1 MFSTQSEVQV
11 FAQLKEQWSDDN
23 HLVAVNQLL
32 PRAVANHGT
41 RLALIGPE
49 RVLTYHQWW
58 YAVLLFAFQLREQ
71 GVKKGSRVL
80 LYANNSCEFYV
91 AYFAIWHLG
100 AVVVPLNVYLHEQE
114 MAGIIRDSQPDV
126 IITVSSTTE
135 RMNVALE
142 LVPTV
147 SCPHIVLTS
156 DVWDAHHYS
165 AARLSDLDTRVV
177 MERFKLDDTA
187 VILYTSG
194 TTGVPKGVML
204 SSRNVM
210 TNTLQVRARLQTT
223 VGADHTER
231 FFSVLPL
238 FHVFAQNACMWLPV
252 SLGAAIIIVPKIDR
266 RTILQGLQHAPTL
279 FFGFPALYGLLVLMR
294 SAPLDSVRM
303 FVCGADALP
312 DKIRMAFSLVYGRKI
327 CAGYGLTEASPVVA
341 VDGDNQDYPTNEVGQ
356 LLAGVTAE
364 LRDAT
369 GTQAIP
375 GQVGTLWV
383 QGDNVMQ
390 GYYNAPEATAQVL
403 VDGWLNT
410 GDLARQE
417 ADGSIAIV
425 GRQKDIIINKG
436 FNIYPQE
443 VENVLLRHPAVIKA
457 AVVGKTESDVGQI
470 PVAYVALRDGT
481 KVQAAE
487 LAQFCRQ
494 NLASYKVPR
503 TVNCL
508 EDLPMTATGK
518 IDKKQLQ

>member
-1 MFSTQSEVQV
+1 MRSFQPESKLFE
-11 FAQLKEQWSDDN
+11 QLKAEWVTGN
-23 HLVAVNQLL
+23 HIAAVNELL
-32 PRAVANHGT
+32 PRVVSSHGT
-41 RLALIGPE
+41 RLALIDPD
-49 RVLTYHQWW
+49 RILTYHQWW
-58 YAVLLFAFQLREQ
+58 YAVLLFAGQLRKQ
-71 GVKKGSRVL
+71 GVKEGSRVV
-80 LYANNSCEFYV
+80 LYATNSCEFYV

-100 AVVVPLNVYLHEQE
+100 AIVVPLNVYLHEQE
-114 MAGIIRDSQPDV
+114 MAGILRDADPDM
-126 IITVSSTTE
+126 ILTTPHSKE
-135 RMNVALE
+135 RMETALE
-142 LVPTV
+142 ISPAI
-147 SCPHIVLTS
+147 SCPHVVMTADL
-156 DVWDAHHYS
+156 WDAHHYS
-165 AARLSDLDTRVV
+165 AARLSELDAQVKKG
-177 MERFKLDDTA
+177 RFKIDDTA
-187 VILYTSG
+187 VLLYTSG

-210 TNTLQVRARLQTT
+210 TNMLQVLTRLQST
-223 VGADHTER
+223 VGADESER

-252 SLGAAIIIVPKIDR
+252 ALGASIIIVSKIDR
-266 RTILQGLQHAPTL
+266 RAITQGLQHAPTL

-294 SAPLDSVRM
+294 TAQLDSVRM

-312 DKIRMAFSLVYGRKI
+312 DKIRMAFALIYGRKI

-341 VDGDNQDYPTNEVGQ
+341 VDGDNQDRATNEVGH
-356 LLAGVTAE
+356 LLPGIAHE

-369 GTQAIP
+369 GTTAIS
-375 GQVGTLWV
+375 GQVGTLWIK
-383 QGDNVMQ
+383 GDNIMQ
-390 GYYNAPEATAQVL
+390 GYYKAPEATAQVL

-425 GRQKDIIINKG
+425 GRHKDVIINKG

-481 KVQAAE
+481 KIQAAE
-487 LAQFCRQ
+487 LTQFCRQ
-494 NLASYKVPR
+494 SLAAYKVPR

-508 EDLPMTATGK
+508 DDLPMTATGK